1 MFGRGVMIAASVV
14 ALDHLAKWV
23 IRTIVMDPP
32 RVIHVTPF
40 FDLVLNWNRGISF
53 GLFGDL
59 AFDKRW
65 MIVAVAIA
73 VTLVLL
79 WWLRSADRPLL
90 ATAIG
95 LVIGGAVGNIID
107 RVWFGAVVDFLY
119 FHLGDH
125 YFPAFNVADSA
136 ITIGV
141 ALLLI
146 DSLFPGP
153 VSRK

>member
-1 MFGRGVMIAASVV
+1 MFARGVTVAALVV
-14 ALDHLAKWV
+14 GLDHLAKWV
-23 IRTIVMDPP
+23 IRTIVMNPP

-65 MIVAVAIA
+65 MIVGLAI
-73 VTLVLL
+73 VITLVLL
-79 WWLRSADRPLL
+79 WWLRTAGRPLL
-90 ATAIG
+90 VVAIG

-107 RVWFGAVVDFLY
+107 RVLFGAVVDFLY

-136 ITIGV
+136 ITLGV
-141 ALLLI
+141 GLLLI
-146 DSLFPGP
+146 DSLFAEPR
-153 VSRK
+153 SRK